1 MKIAL
6 SFLGCHGRGGVERLL
21 LETAN
26 HLAGRGH
33 SVHVFAA
40 EFDPEA
46 LHPCIVQHSVPAAA
60 RPSWLRMFT
69 YARHC
74 RAELASLGAD
84 AHGSF
89 GVISPPGGVFNVQS
103 VHRAW
108 LDASQRL
115 RKFPGRLRQACN
127 PIHPFLLALEQR
139 HFGERRYR
147 KLIVPSEQV
156 RADLMRFYQVPERDI
171 VLVPNGFAPGLLN
184 PARSH
189 ALRPEMRG
197 KFGYNPGDFVVLF
210 VANELER
217 KGFRPLLQAIAA
229 LNNPRIQLLAVVG
242 RANVRRYFGTIRR
255 LGLEARVR
263 IVGAQNDLA
272 PYYAA
277 ADVLA
282 LPTQYEAW
290 GLVVVES
297 LACGTPVLTSR
308 LAGAAVAVC
317 EGKTGSL
324 LDNPRDVEEIAAKL
338 NSLSQSP
345 QPERTTVA
353 ASVERFAWSN
363 VLREYE
369 SVLQSSLCDH

>member
-40 EFDPEA
+40 EFDREA
-46 LHPCIVQHSVPAAA
+46 LHPCVVQHPVPVAA
-60 RPSWLRMFT
+60 RPSCLRMFT

-74 RAELASLGAD
+74 REEVEHLGAGV
-84 AHGSF
+84 HGSF
-89 GVISPPGGVFNVQS
+89 GVISPTGGVFNVQS

-115 RKFPGRLRQACN
+115 RKLPGRLRQACN
-127 PIHPFLLALEQR
+127 PIHPFLLALERR

-147 KLIVPSEQV
+147 KLVVPSDQV
-156 RADLMRFYQVPERDI
+156 RADLMHFYHVPERDI
-171 VLVPNGFAPGLLN
+171 VMIPNGFAPALLN

-189 ALRPEMRG
+189 ALRPEMRS

-217 KGFRPLLQAIAA
+217 KGFLPLLQAIAA
-229 LNNPRIQLLAVVG
+229 LKNPRLKLLAVVG

-255 LGLEARVR
+255 LGLEARVN

-290 GLVVVES
+290 GLVVLEA

-317 EGKTGSL
+317 EGTTGAL
-324 LDNPRDVEEIAAKL
+324 LDNPCDVQEIAEKL
-338 NSLSQSP
+338 NSLSQIGCI
-345 QPERTTVA
+345 ERAAIA
-353 ASVERFAWSN
+353 ASVERFTWSK
-363 VLREYE
+363 VLQDYE
-369 SVLQSSLCDH
+369 SVLTNSYADH